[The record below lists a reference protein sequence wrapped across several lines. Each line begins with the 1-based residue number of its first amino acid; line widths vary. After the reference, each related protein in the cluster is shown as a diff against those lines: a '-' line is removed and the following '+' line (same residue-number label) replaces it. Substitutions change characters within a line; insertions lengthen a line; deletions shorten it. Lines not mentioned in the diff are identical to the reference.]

1 MTHLLAFLP
10 GVGPQE
16 MLIFGVIAVL
26 LFGSR
31 LPEVGRSLGKS
42 LMEFK
47 KGLQGIES
55 ELHAAIHQPT
65 KSSTGHSAARLRESD
80 DRDVPTAPK
89 FVPPS
94 AEPSDA
100 SPSTDS
106 STSQVG

>member
-1 MTHLLAFLP
+1 MATTSLTALFAFLP
-10 GVGPQE
+10 GIGPQE

-55 ELHAAIHQPT
+55 ELHSAVND
-65 KSSTGHSAARLRESD
+65 TGGNRTPRRYRDTD
-80 DRDVPTAPK
+80 DRETPTAPK
-89 FVPPS
+89 FVPPAS
-94 AEPSDA
+94 EP
-100 SPSTDS
+100 TDI
-106 STSQVG
+106 TG